1 MNYTETKK
9 ELDKIRNEYGCQ
21 GELLFRTA
29 LQHVVKY
36 GQNTF
41 NDKGWVENEL
51 TLIDAKHDI
60 AEAKGKTL
68 WISRK
73 FEKAI
78 IECAQEI
85 AKVDSYNLL
94 VYIQKEVWL
103 SHEGGID
110 YQRTIKLLKYC
121 MEQINANEDYDKEE
135 TLAVFESLGFTDDEI
150 EEFGY
155 GWMLEEEEE

>member
-1 MNYTETKK
+1 MGYTESKK
-9 ELDKIRNEYGCQ
+9 VLDKIRNNYGCQ
-21 GELLFRTA
+21 GELIFRVA
-29 LQHVVKY
+29 LQYIVEY

-51 TLIDAKHDI
+51 TLINTKHDI
-60 AEAKGKTL
+60 AEEKGKTL
-68 WISRK
+68 WISR
-73 FEKAI
+73 EIEIAM

-85 AKVDSYNLL
+85 AKVNTYDLL
-94 VYIQKEVWL
+94 VYMQKEVWL

-150 EEFGY
+150 EELGY